1 MTTAKNRRKSASTVS
16 FLRAYKFGDD
26 AKDPII
32 DSVRACLDDAGQ
44 TPYDNHKAGG
54 PSPGTMLNWFEGA
67 TRRPQ
72 FATICAALHA
82 AGREFVI
89 SKTTKHVNGKDW
101 RAEQPRFAASVKF
114 ARHSNSH

>member
-1 MTTAKNRRKSASTVS
+1 MSKNMRKKASTVT

-32 DSVRACLDDAGQ
+32 DTVRACLDDAGQ
-44 TPYDNHKAGG
+44 SVYDNHKSGG
-54 PSPGTMLNWFEGA
+54 PSPATMTNWFEGS

-89 SKTTKHVNGKDW
+89 SKTEKHVNGRDW
-101 RAEQPRFAASVKF
+101 KAEQPRFATSVRF
-114 ARHSNSH
+114 ARHQH